1 MVTLQPTRLWLAE
14 TLSVISFLAVFKQNC
29 YFLIRFSFIFHTII
43 LNMTFYAQQF
53 NNIKWKIYIFIYKC
67 FIWFVHFFYNN
78 ADCAISSKSKIK
90 LKRYV
95 QSMQH
100 LFSPYFKALKVYK
113 RLLLLF
119 IEDTPESYQST
130 PGLFVRPMRRSNK
143 FVYSF

>member
-1 MVTLQPTRLWLAE
+1 MHKSLI
-14 TLSVISFLAVFKQNC
+14 ISNG
-29 YFLIRFSFIFHTII
+29 R
-43 LNMTFYAQQF
+43 
-53 NNIKWKIYIFIYKC
+53 YIFLYTNVL
-67 FIWFVHFFYNN
+67 FDLFTFFYNN

-100 LFSPYFKALKVYK
+100 LFSYFKALKVYK

-130 PGLFVRPMRRSNK
+130 PGLFVHPMRRSNK